1 MALTV
6 RPARS
11 SPRSLSFRVPS
22 RLTGHHSSF
31 RGKEPAPR
39 EPIGRRPRSRRGL
52 GDDGRRTRDRTAT
65 TTRVE
70 PFRFRSR
77 PRRAFARRVRASRG
91 ARASRGGR
99 SARIKPRG
107 LARTAR
113 RSVRVGRFGRS
124 LAVALARWG
133 YVALFLLRF
142 FSVSAST
149 RHPFVSFRADE
160 IDDALARM
168 VDTHERE
175 NARLTRGVWVVSRW
189 NADEHHR
196 QGMYKQSGATC
207 RCAILWVWKN
217 GWI

>member
-1 MALTV
+1 MRTHRSSRVTCPVLTLSRSLIMALTV

-39 EPIGRRPRSRRGL
+39 EPIGRRPRSRRRGL
-52 GDDGRRTRDRTAT
+52 DDDGRRRRAT

-77 PRRAFARRVRASRG
+77 PRRVTSRRVRASRG

-107 LARTAR
+107 LARR
-113 RSVRVGRFGRS
+113 EPRDDRSASGGSGDHSRWRS
-124 LAVALARWG
+124 RG
-133 YVALFLLRF
+133 GDTSRF
-142 FSVSAST
+142 FWLFFFVSAST

-160 IDDALARM
+160 IDDALARGW
-168 VDTHERE
+168 
-175 NARLTRGVWVVSRW
+175 LTRTSARTR
-189 NADEHHR
+189 D
-196 QGMYKQSGATC
+196 
-207 RCAILWVWKN
+207 
-217 GWI
+217 